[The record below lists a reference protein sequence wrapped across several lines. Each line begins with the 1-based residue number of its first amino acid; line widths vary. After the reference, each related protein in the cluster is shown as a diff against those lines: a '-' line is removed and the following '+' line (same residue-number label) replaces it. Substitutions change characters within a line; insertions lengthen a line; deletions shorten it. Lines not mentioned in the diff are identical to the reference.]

1 MKKILAVLCT
11 LTMLTAVLGGCS
23 SESTAPAESTEQVS
37 AAPEI
42 KAEETSSPQPE
53 PEAEVELHVS
63 AAASLTDVLDE
74 LIEAY
79 KDEAPNVTIVP
90 TYDSSGTLQTQIEE
104 GAPADLFLSAAQKQ
118 MDTLEE
124 EGLVDSDTRKDLLV
138 NKVVLI
144 TPKDSE
150 SDIASFEDAAT
161 DKVTMIAIGNDTVPV
176 GQYTQEIYTNLGLWD
191 EITAKAN
198 LGENVRAVLSWVESG
213 DVDCGVVYATDAAT
227 TDNVNI
233 VCEAPADSHQP
244 VVYPASV
251 LKESENPGEAAEFL
265 DFLSSDTAVQAFEK
279 AGFTMA

>member
-1 MKKILAVLCT
+1 MKKIPAILCT
-11 LTMLTAVLGGCS
+11 LTMAAAILGGCA
-23 SESTAPAESTEQVS
+23 SETAPESTEQAS
-37 AAPEI
+37 STLPATA
-42 KAEETSSPQPE
+42 AEETASLQPE
-53 PEAEVELHVS
+53 PEEDIELHIS
-63 AAASLTDVLDE
+63 AAASLTDVMDE
-74 LIEAY
+74 LIAVY
-79 KDEAPNVTIVP
+79 QDEFPNVTIIP

-118 MDTLEE
+118 MDSLEE
-124 EGLVDSDTRKDLLV
+124 EGLIDSGSRKDLLI

-150 SDIASFEDAAT
+150 ADITSFEDAAG
-161 DKVTMIAIGNDTVPV
+161 DKVSMIAIGNDTVPV

-191 EITAKAN
+191 EVSAKAN

-213 DVDCGVVYATDAAT
+213 DVDCGIVYATDAAT
-227 TDNVNI
+227 SENVSI

-251 LKESENPGEAAEFL
+251 LAESSNPNAAGEFL
-265 DFLSSDTAVQAFEK
+265 DFLSSDTAVQAFEN